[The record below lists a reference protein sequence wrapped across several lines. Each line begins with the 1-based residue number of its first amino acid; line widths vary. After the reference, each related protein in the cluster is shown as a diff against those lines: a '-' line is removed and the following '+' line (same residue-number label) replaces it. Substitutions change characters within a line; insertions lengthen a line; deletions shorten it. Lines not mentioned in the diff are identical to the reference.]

1 MKKLSLVLLVSV
13 SFLGGYFASNQ
24 EKSVNANEQRQ
35 ENVNRIEN
43 DMVKIELIEDEY
55 GFQLYVDT
63 KNNMKVKSE
72 IEINDTD
79 NYNELFFVG
88 RKEGFK
94 VNK

>member
-1 MKKLSLVLLVSV
+1 MKKLGIILLVGV
-13 SFLGGYFASNQ
+13 SFLGGYFASNH
-24 EKSVNANEQRQ
+24 EKSVNANENKQ

-43 DMVKIELIEDEY
+43 DMVKIELVEDEY

-72 IEINDTD
+72 IEVNDTD
-79 NYNELFFVG
+79 SYNELFFVG
-88 RKEGFK
+88 RKDGFK